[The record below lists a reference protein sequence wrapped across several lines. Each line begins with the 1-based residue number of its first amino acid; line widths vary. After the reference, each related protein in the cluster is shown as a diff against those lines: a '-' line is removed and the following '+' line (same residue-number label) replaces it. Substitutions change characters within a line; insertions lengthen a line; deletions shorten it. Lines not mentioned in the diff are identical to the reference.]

1 MWKLLRNLVIVAVLL
16 VAVLKLVL
24 WYETQ
29 QGASRL
35 IARLAPYAQ
44 VQIGSAS
51 SSLDGSVE
59 LSGVNVTIG
68 KGAAR
73 ENWRAT
79 QVALTTPGALWLLRR
94 LLFGDESLPE
104 QLGITLKGL
113 QAPAAVLGVGAD
125 AAWLSPLSLVPFET
139 LGCGVVSRFSVADY
153 QRMGLNPGA
162 QQQHLEYRYDATGHA
177 LTFAAEFASPPF
189 ATVSVRGELQKFD
202 PHGVASAT
210 WQQLHVS
217 EVSVGYLDGG
227 YLLKRNRFCAQQA
240 GISPAQFV
248 DQHLS
253 AVASFLSDRGV
264 QPGAQVEA
272 IYRSLITEGGRVSV
286 LSLPPAASSIGQ
298 LLGETADV
306 MTRQLNLTAR
316 RNDAPPVMVRL
327 AFHPM
332 SDAPGAAT
340 TTAAAETP
348 TTNAGETGKPATAPA
363 VPAAAT
369 PPPKA
374 APTTS
379 AVTVATQ
386 PKLAPSPT
394 PPPKVAPTTSAV
406 SAAMPQ
412 KPAPLPTPLTAK
424 PAVPPPA
431 SSGAVTKL
439 PTPTPVPVR
448 PASVVTEPPVA
459 RAPTPTPAT
468 PASTTGP
475 KPQGADTASAQAS
488 GPPPE
493 AGSTLALVWKPGVE
507 DRLQAPAPAKRDY
520 DVIEFSALSGYSGR
534 FVRVLTTTGKKVEGR
549 IIGVDGT
556 SVGVRIHKAGGTA
569 ELQIPRS
576 VIFEIQLPHGRS
588 ADSNG

>member
-1 MWKLLRNLVIVAVLL
+1 MWKLLRNLVIIAVLL

-29 QGASRL
+29 QGAARL
-35 IARLAPYAQ
+35 VARLAPYAQ
-44 VQIGSAS
+44 VQIGSVS

-73 ENWRAT
+73 ESWRAT
-79 QVALTTPGALWLLRR
+79 QVSLTTPGALWLLRR

-104 QLGITLKGL
+104 QLGVTLKGL
-113 QAPAAVLGVGAD
+113 LAPAAVLGVGAD

-189 ATVSVRGELQKFD
+189 STVSVRGELQKFD
-202 PHGVASAT
+202 PHGLASGA

-227 YLLKRNRFCAQQA
+227 YLVKRNRFCAQQA

-272 IYRSLITEGGRVSV
+272 IYRSLVTEGGRVSV

-316 RNDAPPVMVRL
+316 RNDTPPVMVRL
-327 AFHPM
+327 AFHPVT
-332 SDAPGAAT
+332 DVPGAAT
-340 TTAAAETP
+340 AAETP
-348 TTNAGETGKPATAPA
+348 ATGAGETGKPTTAPV

-369 PPPKA
+369 PPAKVTTTTAAVTAATPPKA
-374 APTTS
+374 VPTT
-379 AVTVATQ
+379 AATTAAAP
-386 PKLAPSPT
+386 PKPAPSPT
-394 PPPKVAPTTSAV
+394 PT
-406 SAAMPQ
+406 
-412 KPAPLPTPLTAK
+412 TAK
-424 PAVPPPA
+424 PAIPPSAAPVAVAKPQTSVPVPVPARPAGAVAVSPVAKTPPPA
-431 SSGAVTKL
+431 
-439 PTPTPVPVR
+439 
-448 PASVVTEPPVA
+448 PAIPDA
-459 RAPTPTPAT
+459 AT
-468 PASTTGP
+468 GSKSQATDAAG
-475 KPQGADTASAQAS
+475 AQAS
-488 GPPPE
+488 GPPPD
-493 AGSTLALVWKPGVE
+493 AGSTLALVWKPGEEV
-507 DRLQAPAPAKRDY
+507 RLQAPPPAPHDY

-534 FVRVLTTTGKKVEGR
+534 FVRLLTTTGKKVEGR
-549 IIGVDGT
+549 IIGVDST
-556 SVGVRIHKAGGTA
+556 SVSLRIQKAGGTA
-569 ELQIPRS
+569 ELQIPRT
-576 VIFEIQLPHGRS
+576 VIFEIRLPHRRD
-588 ADSNG
+588 AESNG

>member
-16 VAVLKLVL
+16 VAMLKLVL

-29 QGASRL
+29 QGAARL
-35 IARLAPYAQ
+35 VARLAPYAQ
-44 VQIGSAS
+44 VQIGNVS

-59 LSGVNVTIG
+59 MSGVNVTIG

-79 QVALTTPGALWLLRR
+79 QVSLTTPGALWLLRR

-104 QLGITLKGL
+104 QLGVTLKGL
-113 QAPAAVLGVGAD
+113 LAPAALLGVGAD

-189 ATVSVRGELQKFD
+189 STVSVRGELQKFD
-202 PHGVASAT
+202 PHGVASGA

-227 YLLKRNRFCAQQA
+227 YLVKRNRFCAQQA

-253 AVASFLSDRGV
+253 AVAAFLSDRGV
-264 QPGAQVEA
+264 QPGVQVEA
-272 IYRSLITEGGRVSV
+272 IYRSLVTEGGHVSV

-316 RNDAPPVMVRL
+316 RNDTPPVMVRL
-327 AFHPM
+327 AFHPV
-332 SDAPGAAT
+332 SDVPGAAT
-340 TTAAAETP
+340 AAETP
-348 TTNAGETGKPATAPA
+348 ASSTGETGKPATAPVA
-363 VPAAAT
+363 PTAAT
-369 PPPKA
+369 PPVTPTTAAATAA
-374 APTTS
+374 AP
-379 AVTVATQ
+379 
-386 PKLAPSPT
+386 PKPAPSPT
-394 PPPKVAPTTSAV
+394 PTTV
-406 SAAMPQ
+406 
-412 KPAPLPTPLTAK
+412 KPAIPPSATPVAVAK
-424 PAVPPPA
+424 P
-431 SSGAVTKL
+431 
-439 PTPTPVPVR
+439 
-448 PASVVTEPPVA
+448 
-459 RAPTPTPAT
+459 PTPAPVPARPTGTEAVSPVAKT
-468 PASTTGP
+468 PSPTPKTPDAATGP
-475 KPQGADTASAQAS
+475 KPQATDAAGAQAS
-488 GPPPE
+488 GPPPD
-493 AGSTLALVWKPGVE
+493 AGSTLALVWKPGEEV
-507 DRLQAPAPAKRDY
+507 RLQAPPPAPRDY

-534 FVRVLTTTGKKVEGR
+534 FVRLLTTTGKKVEGR
-549 IIGVDGT
+549 IIGVDNT
-556 SVGVRIHKAGGTA
+556 SVSLRIQKAGGTA
-569 ELQIPRS
+569 ELQVPRT
-576 VIFEIQLPHGRS
+576 VIFEIRLPHRRD

>member
-16 VAVLKLVL
+16 VAMLKLVL

-29 QGASRL
+29 QGAARL
-35 IARLAPYAQ
+35 VARLAPYAQ
-44 VQIGSAS
+44 VQIGNVS

-59 LSGVNVTIG
+59 MSGVNVTIG

-79 QVALTTPGALWLLRR
+79 QVSLTTPGALWLLRR

-104 QLGITLKGL
+104 QLGVTLKGL
-113 QAPAAVLGVGAD
+113 LAPAALLGVGAD

-189 ATVSVRGELQKFD
+189 STVSVRGELQKFD
-202 PHGVASAT
+202 PHGVASGA

-227 YLLKRNRFCAQQA
+227 YLVKRNRFCAQQA

-253 AVASFLSDRGV
+253 AVAAFLSDRGV
-264 QPGAQVEA
+264 QPGVQVEA
-272 IYRSLITEGGRVSV
+272 IYRSLVTEGGRVSV
-286 LSLPPAASSIGQ
+286 LSLPAAASSIGQ

-316 RNDAPPVMVRL
+316 RNDTPPVMVRL
-327 AFHPM
+327 AFHPV
-332 SDAPGAAT
+332 SDVPGAAT
-340 TTAAAETP
+340 AAETP
-348 TTNAGETGKPATAPA
+348 ASSTGETGKPATAPV
-363 VPAAAT
+363 VPTAAT
-369 PPPKA
+369 PPVTPTTAAATAA
-374 APTTS
+374 AP
-379 AVTVATQ
+379 
-386 PKLAPSPT
+386 PKPAPSPT
-394 PPPKVAPTTSAV
+394 PTTV
-406 SAAMPQ
+406 
-412 KPAPLPTPLTAK
+412 KPAIPPSATPVAVAK
-424 PAVPPPA
+424 P
-431 SSGAVTKL
+431 
-439 PTPTPVPVR
+439 
-448 PASVVTEPPVA
+448 
-459 RAPTPTPAT
+459 PTPAPVPARPTGTEAVSPVAKT
-468 PASTTGP
+468 PSPTPKTPDAATGP
-475 KPQGADTASAQAS
+475 KPQATDAAGAQAS
-488 GPPPE
+488 GPPPD
-493 AGSTLALVWKPGVE
+493 AGSTLALVWKPGEEV
-507 DRLQAPAPAKRDY
+507 RLQAPPPAPRDY

-534 FVRVLTTTGKKVEGR
+534 FVRLLTTTGKKVEGR
-549 IIGVDGT
+549 IIGVDNT
-556 SVGVRIHKAGGTA
+556 SVSLRIQKAGGTA
-569 ELQIPRS
+569 ELQVPRT
-576 VIFEIQLPHGRS
+576 VIFEIRLPHRRD

>member
-35 IARLAPYAQ
+35 ITRLAPYAQ
-44 VQIGSAS
+44 VQIGSVS

-59 LSGVNVTIG
+59 LSGVNATIG

-104 QLGITLKGL
+104 QLGVTLKGL

-139 LGCGVVSRFSVADY
+139 MGCGVVSRFSVADY

-162 QQQHLEYRYDATGHA
+162 PQQHLEYRYDATGHA

-189 ATVSVRGELQKFD
+189 STVSVRGELQKFD
-202 PHGVASAT
+202 PRGVASGT

-253 AVASFLSDRGV
+253 AVAAFLSDRGV

-272 IYRSLITEGGRVSV
+272 IYRSLVTEGGRVSV
-286 LSLPPAASSIGQ
+286 LSLPPAASSIDQ

-327 AFHPM
+327 AFHPVNDVP
-332 SDAPGAAT
+332 SAAT
-340 TTAAAETP
+340 AAETSA
-348 TTNAGETGKPATAPA
+348 TGAGETGKPATAPVVPVAATPPLKAAPITAA
-363 VPAAAT
+363 VTAATPPKPAPVPT

-374 APTTS
+374 VPT
-379 AVTVATQ
+379 A
-386 PKLAPSPT
+386 
-394 PPPKVAPTTSAV
+394 
-406 SAAMPQ
+406 SAATATVPQ

-424 PAVPPPA
+424 PAMPPPA
-431 SSGAVTKL
+431 PPVAVTKL
-439 PTPTPVPVR
+439 PTPAPVAAR
-448 PASVVTEPPVA
+448 PAGVVTDPPVA
-459 RAPTPTPAT
+459 KAPTPTPAT

-475 KPQGADTASAQAS
+475 KPQGADTASTQAS

-534 FVRVLTTTGKKVEGR
+534 FVRLLTTTGKKVEGR
-549 IIGVDGT
+549 IVGVDGT
-556 SVGVRIHKAGGTA
+556 SVGVRIHTAGGTA

>member
-35 IARLAPYAQ
+35 VARLSPYAQ
-44 VQIGSAS
+44 VQIGSVS
-51 SSLDGSVE
+51 SSLDGSIE

-68 KGAAR
+68 KGASR

-79 QVALTTPGALWLLRR
+79 QVSLTTPGALWLLRR

-104 QLGITLKGL
+104 QLGVTLKGL
-113 QAPAAVLGVGAD
+113 QAPVAVLGVGAD

-139 LGCGVVSRFSVADY
+139 LGCGVVSRFSVVDY

-189 ATVSVRGELQKFD
+189 STVSVRGELQKFD
-202 PHGVASAT
+202 PHGIASGA

-227 YLLKRNRFCAQQA
+227 YLSKRNRFCAQQA

-253 AVASFLSDRGV
+253 AVATFLSDRGV

-272 IYRSLITEGGRVSV
+272 IYRSLVTEGGRVSV

-306 MTRQLNLTAR
+306 MTRQLNLTTR

-327 AFHPM
+327 AFHPV
-332 SDAPGAAT
+332 SDVPGAAT
-340 TTAAAETP
+340 ATAAETP
-348 TTNAGETGKPATAPA
+348 ATSAGETGKPATAPV

-374 APTTS
+374 APTAAAAS
-379 AVTVATQ
+379 VATP
-386 PKLAPSPT
+386 PKGAPTTATVSAATPPKPAATPT
-394 PPPKVAPTTSAV
+394 PPSAN
-406 SAAMPQ
+406 
-412 KPAPLPTPLTAK
+412 

-431 SSGAVTKL
+431 PPVASAKP
-439 PTPTPVPVR
+439 PTPAPVPAR
-448 PASVVTEPPVA
+448 PASAVTIPPVA
-459 RAPTPTPAT
+459 KAPTPTPAT
-468 PASTTGP
+468 PASATAP
-475 KPQGADTASAQAS
+475 KPQGADAAGGQAS

-493 AGSTLALVWKPGVE
+493 AGSTLALVWKPGEE
-507 DRLQAPAPAKRDY
+507 DRLQAPPPAPRDY
-520 DVIEFSALSGYSGR
+520 DVIEFSALSSYSGR

-549 IIGVDGT
+549 IIGVDST
-556 SVGVRIHKAGGTA
+556 SVGLRIQKAGGTA

-576 VIFEIQLPHGRS
+576 VIFEIRLPHRRD

>member
-35 IARLAPYAQ
+35 VARLAPYAQ
-44 VQIGSAS
+44 VQIGSVS

-59 LSGVNVTIG
+59 LAGVSVSVG

-79 QVALTTPGALWLLRR
+79 QVSLTTPGALWLLRR
-94 LLFGDESLPE
+94 LLLADEGLPE
-104 QLGITLKGL
+104 RLGVTLKGL

-162 QQQHLEYRYDATGHA
+162 QQQHLEYRYDATGRA

-189 ATVSVRGELQKFD
+189 STVSVRGELQKFD
-202 PHGVASAT
+202 PHGLLAAGA
-210 WQQLHVS
+210 WQQLHAS

-227 YLLKRNRFCAQQA
+227 YLAKRNRFCAQQA
-240 GISPAQFV
+240 GIAPAQFV

-253 AVASFLSDRGV
+253 AVAAFLSNRGV
-264 QPGAQVEA
+264 QPGPQVEA
-272 IYRSLITEGGRVSV
+272 IYRSLVAEGGRVSV

-298 LLGETADV
+298 LLSETADV

-327 AFHPM
+327 AFHPVNDM
-332 SDAPGAAT
+332 PGAAAA
-340 TTAAAETP
+340 TAAEIPAAS
-348 TTNAGETGKPATAPA
+348 AGEAAKPATAPV
-363 VPAAAT
+363 VPARPA

-374 APTTS
+374 ATVTAALTAAAAPTR
-379 AVTVATQ
+379 
-386 PKLAPSPT
+386 APSPA
-394 PPPKVAPTTSAV
+394 AP
-406 SAAMPQ
+406 
-412 KPAPLPTPLTAK
+412 TAK
-424 PAVPPPA
+424 PVVLPPPVPVAAAKPPTQGPTPAVARPPPA
-431 SSGAVTKL
+431 VAT
-439 PTPTPVPVR
+439 
-448 PASVVTEPPVA
+448 PPVA
-459 RAPTPTPAT
+459 KAPPTTPALPT
-468 PASTTGP
+468 SVAAAP
-475 KPQGADTASAQAS
+475 KPQGVDAGNAQAS
-488 GPPPE
+488 GPPPP

-507 DRLQAPAPAKRDY
+507 DRLQAAAPAQRDY
-520 DVIEFSALSGYSGR
+520 DVIEFSALSAYSGR
-534 FVRVLTTTGKKVEGR
+534 FVRLLTTTGKKVEGR
-549 IIGVDGT
+549 IIGVDST
-556 SVGVRIHKAGGTA
+556 SVGLRIKKSGGIA

-576 VIFEIQLPHGRS
+576 VIFEIQLPRARD
-588 ADSNG
+588 ADRNG

>member
-35 IARLAPYAQ
+35 VARLAPYAQ
-44 VQIGSAS
+44 VQIGGVS
-51 SSLDGSVE
+51 SGLDGSVE

-68 KGAAR
+68 KGVAR

-79 QVALTTPGALWLLRR
+79 QVSLTTPGALWLLRR

-104 QLGITLKGL
+104 QLGVTLRGL
-113 QAPAAVLGVGAD
+113 QTPAAVLGVGAD

-189 ATVSVRGELQKFD
+189 STVSMRGELQKFD
-202 PHGVASAT
+202 PHGVASGA
-210 WQQLHVS
+210 WQQLHLS

-227 YLLKRNRFCAQQA
+227 YLVKRNRFCAQQA
-240 GISPAQFV
+240 GISPAQFL

-253 AVASFLSDRGV
+253 AVATFLSDRGV

-272 IYRSLITEGGRVSV
+272 IYRSLVSEGGRVSV

-327 AFHPM
+327 AFHPV
-332 SDAPGAAT
+332 SDVPSAPTAT
-340 TTAAAETP
+340 AAETP
-348 TTNAGETGKPATAPA
+348 ATSAGETGKPATAPV
-363 VPAAAT
+363 VPATAT
-369 PPPKA
+369 LPPKA
-374 APTTS
+374 APTTAAVS
-379 AVTVATQ
+379 AAAP
-386 PKLAPSPT
+386 PKPAPSPT
-394 PPPKVAPTTSAV
+394 PP
-406 SAAMPQ
+406 
-412 KPAPLPTPLTAK
+412 TAQ
-424 PAVPPPA
+424 PAVPPP
-431 SSGAVTKL
+431 T
-439 PTPTPVPVR
+439 TPVAVAKPSTAAPLPAR
-448 PASVVTEPPVA
+448 PASAMTVPPVA
-459 RAPTPTPAT
+459 KTPTPTPAP

-475 KPQGADTASAQAS
+475 KPQAADAAGTQAS

-493 AGSTLALVWKPGVE
+493 AGSTLALVWKPGEEV
-507 DRLQAPAPAKRDY
+507 RLQPPAPAPRDY
-520 DVIEFSALSGYSGR
+520 DVIEFSA
-534 FVRVLTTTGKKVEGR
+534 
-549 IIGVDGT
+549 
-556 SVGVRIHKAGGTA
+556 
-569 ELQIPRS
+569 
-576 VIFEIQLPHGRS
+576 
-588 ADSNG
+588 

>member
-16 VAVLKLVL
+16 VAMLKLVL

-29 QGASRL
+29 QGAARL
-35 IARLAPYAQ
+35 VARLAPYAQ
-44 VQIGSAS
+44 VQIGSVS

-79 QVALTTPGALWLLRR
+79 QVSLTTPGALWLLRR

-104 QLGITLKGL
+104 QLGVTLKGL
-113 QAPAAVLGVGAD
+113 LAPAALLGVGAD
-125 AAWLSPLSLVPFET
+125 AVWLSPLSLVPFET

-189 ATVSVRGELQKFD
+189 STVSVRGELQKFD
-202 PHGVASAT
+202 PHGVASGA

-227 YLLKRNRFCAQQA
+227 YLVKRNRFCAQQA

-253 AVASFLSDRGV
+253 AVAAFLSDRGV

-272 IYRSLITEGGRVSV
+272 IYRSLVTEGGRVSV
-286 LSLPPAASSIGQ
+286 LSLPAAASSIGQ

-316 RNDAPPVMVRL
+316 RNDTPPVMVRL
-327 AFHPM
+327 AFHPV
-332 SDAPGAAT
+332 SDVPGAAT
-340 TTAAAETP
+340 AAETP
-348 TTNAGETGKPATAPA
+348 ATSAGETGKPATAPV
-363 VPAAAT
+363 VPTAAT
-369 PPPKA
+369 PPVTPTTAATTAATPPKA
-374 APTTS
+374 APTT
-379 AVTVATQ
+379 AATTAAAP
-386 PKLAPSPT
+386 PKPAPSPT
-394 PPPKVAPTTSAV
+394 PTTV
-406 SAAMPQ
+406 
-412 KPAPLPTPLTAK
+412 KPAIPPSATPVAVAK
-424 PAVPPPA
+424 P
-431 SSGAVTKL
+431 
-439 PTPTPVPVR
+439 
-448 PASVVTEPPVA
+448 
-459 RAPTPTPAT
+459 PTPAPVPARPTGTEAVSPVAKT
-468 PASTTGP
+468 PSPTPKTPDAATGP
-475 KPQGADTASAQAS
+475 KPQATDAAGAQAS
-488 GPPPE
+488 GPPPD
-493 AGSTLALVWKPGVE
+493 AGSTLALVWKPGEEV
-507 DRLQAPAPAKRDY
+507 RLQAPPPAPRDY

-534 FVRVLTTTGKKVEGR
+534 FVRLLTTTGKKVEGR
-549 IIGVDGT
+549 IIGVDNT
-556 SVGVRIHKAGGTA
+556 SVSLRIQKAGGTA
-569 ELQIPRS
+569 ELQVPRT
-576 VIFEIQLPHGRS
+576 VIFEIRLPHRRD